1 MLPDD
6 AFAIS
11 TVVIAII
18 TIKNISSLRTRN
30 ISEFLLLKIYPSL
43 FISQKSIL
51 LLVAI
56 YNRIISCPMLYAVE
70 TDKLSKVYSSG
81 LKAVDEISIRLENGE
96 IFGFLGP
103 NGAGKSTTIMILTT
117 LLKPTSGKAFVAG
130 FDVTTQA
137 KNVRQNI
144 GYVQQDS
151 TVDEYLTGREN
162 LELQARLNHI
172 PKDVRTKR
180 IDEILE
186 IIELTDRQND
196 AAVTYSG
203 GMRKRLDIGGGLLN
217 MPKVLFLDEPT
228 LGLDIQTRYKI
239 WEYIKKIHGEFG
251 MSIFLT
257 THYMEEADKLC
268 NSISIIDDGKVKVTG
283 SPKELKSSLGNEI
296 VIFEINSEVNL
307 EELVSRIRKTPT
319 VKDVSTDGLVVT
331 VFTTSGDQLTPQIF
345 QHANNL
351 EVKIET
357 ISLTKPTL
365 DDVFLSHTGRDLREE
380 EGKYDRKKMRERLR
394 RLRVP

>member
-1 MLPDD
+1 M
-6 AFAIS
+6 
-11 TVVIAII
+11 
-18 TIKNISSLRTRN
+18 
-30 ISEFLLLKIYPSL
+30 
-43 FISQKSIL
+43 
-51 LLVAI
+51 
-56 YNRIISCPMLYAVE
+56 YAVE
-70 TDKLSKVYSSG
+70 TDKLSKVYHSG
-81 LKAVDEISIRLENGE
+81 LRAVDEISIKLENGE

-137 KNVRQNI
+137 KSVRQNI

-172 PKDVRTKR
+172 PKNIRTKR

-186 IIELTDRQND
+186 IIELSDRQNET
-196 AAVTYSG
+196 AVTYSG

-239 WEYIKKIHGEFG
+239 WEYIKKIHKEFE

-268 NSISIIDDGKVKVTG
+268 DNISIIDNGKIKITD
-283 SPKELKSSLGNEI
+283 SPKELKNALGNEI
-296 VIFEINSEVNL
+296 VIFEINSEIKL
-307 EELVSRIRKTPT
+307 EQLVSEIKNIST
-319 VKDVSTDGLVVT
+319 VKDVSTNGSIVT
-331 VFTTSGDQLTPQIF
+331 VFTTSGDQLIPQIF
-345 QHANNL
+345 QQASNL
-351 EVKIET
+351 EIKIEN

-365 DDVFLSHTGRDLREE
+365 DDVFLSHTGRELRED

-394 RLRVP
+394 RIRA